1 MSRGG
6 ARAGAGRPKGR
17 RNRRTE
23 AQIAAIEAGGITPLA
38 YLLAVM
44 RDESQDPVARLDAAK
59 AAAPYVHSKL
69 AAIDTTV
76 RGAPNSPVRLI
87 LNGSDIDA

>member
-1 MSRGG
+1 MPRGG

-23 AQIAAIEAGGITPLA
+23 AQVAAIEAGGITPLA

-44 RDESQDPVARLDAAK
+44 RDQSQDRVARLEAAK
-59 AAAPYVHSKL
+59 VAAPYVHPKL

-76 RGAPNSPVRLI
+76 RGTPHSLVPLI
-87 LNGSDIDA
+87 LNGSDIDG